1 LALEPEGDV
10 IMLEPGTTCSVR
22 FPDLGD
28 SDDADLE
35 ISWEE
40 GLLSIHLS
48 ATKQVWIDDK
58 RVRWGVRPGG
68 ATRRMEDSASQVQ
81 VS

>member
-1 LALEPEGDV
+1 MATLKQLPISNDGNAPLQLALEPEGDV

-58 RVRWGVRPGG
+58 RVR
-68 ATRRMEDSASQVQ
+68 
-81 VS
+81 